1 MFIRVGGSVSPL
13 LLGLIIFLM
22 EMLSSFISILV
33 GYYALKGYKASSAKE
48 LLFLYLGFIILGVGI
63 FLRAITAAYF
73 VLAVRTADVVPSSL
87 AGLSNLAGLVFTLT
101 QLTAYGLFVATYA
114 FQAKGLSQQSIELGG
129 IAAAAFF
136 PIARLFYIPTLE
148 IMAITMLGFVAV
160 SSLLNWLQRRTLNSA
175 LVFLGFGFMFFSH
188 ILFLFMIIDE
198 VLLFFGQITQ
208 LVGFMCLLLMLSRVN
223 KTHA

>member
-1 MFIRVGGSVSPL
+1 MSPL

-22 EMLSSFISILV
+22 EMLSSFVSILV

-73 VLAVRTADVVPSSL
+73 VLIMRTADVVPSSL

-101 QLTAYGLFVATYA
+101 QLVAYGLFMATYV

-129 IAAAAFF
+129 IAAAAIF
-136 PIARLFYIPTLE
+136 PVARLFYIPTLE
-148 IMAITMLGFVAV
+148 ILATTMLGFVAV

-188 ILFLFMIIDE
+188 ILFLFMIFDE
-198 VLLFFGQITQ
+198 ALLFFGQIAQ
-208 LVGFMCLLLMLSRVN
+208 LVGFICLLLMLAKVN

>member
-1 MFIRVGGSVSPL
+1 MLILVGGSVSHQL
-13 LLGLIIFLM
+13 FGLIIFLM
-22 EMLSSFISILV
+22 EILSSFISILV
-33 GYYALKGYKASSAKE
+33 GYNALKGYKASSAKG

-73 VLAVRTADVVPSSL
+73 VLVIRTADVVPSSL

-101 QLTAYGLFVATYA
+101 QLVAYGLFTATYA
-114 FQAKGLSQQSIELGG
+114 FQAKGLSQRSVELGG
-129 IAAAAFF
+129 ISTAAIF
-136 PIARLFYIPTLE
+136 PVARLFYIPTLE
-148 IMAITMLGFVAV
+148 IIAITMLGFIAV

-188 ILFLFMIIDE
+188 ILFLFMIFDE

-208 LVGFMCLLLMLSRVN
+208 LVGFMCLLLMLAKVN
-223 KTHA
+223 KNRA

>member
-1 MFIRVGGSVSPL
+1 
-13 LLGLIIFLM
+13 
-22 EMLSSFISILV
+22 
-33 GYYALKGYKASSAKE
+33 
-48 LLFLYLGFIILGVGI
+48 
-63 FLRAITAAYF
+63 
-73 VLAVRTADVVPSSL
+73 
-87 AGLSNLAGLVFTLT
+87 LAGLVFTIT
-101 QLTAYGLFVATYA
+101 QLVAYGLFVATYA